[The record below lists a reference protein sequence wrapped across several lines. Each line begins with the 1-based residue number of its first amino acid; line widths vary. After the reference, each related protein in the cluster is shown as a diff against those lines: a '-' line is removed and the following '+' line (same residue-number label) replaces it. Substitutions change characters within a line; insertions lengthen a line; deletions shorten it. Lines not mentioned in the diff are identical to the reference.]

1 MAEKYSKWNKIKMY
15 QKKSKVDLSTNV
27 IGITN
32 HLLISLS
39 HKIEPTSNIVKIRPR
54 ACGRRVMDPRGTY
67 GYYLAK

>member
-32 HLLISLS
+32 HLLIR
-39 HKIEPTSNIVKIRPR
+39 VKVCPIR
-54 ACGRRVMDPRGTY
+54 
-67 GYYLAK
+67 